1 MAKKVATRDSWKTT
15 PMSPER
21 AELPLDLHLTP
32 NEFEHLKCGSI
43 PKQMEDKWF
52 VFHEDGWVF
61 FHRSWTGYCVY
72 QVRFER
78 IDDEYV
84 VAEGWVTRDSKEY
97 NNNDIEKDVRQLSL
111 LLHYRF
117 GIGSEPCEE

>member
-1 MAKKVATRDSWKTT
+1 MTAGDPRLAGWGT
-15 PMSPER
+15 PQAR
-21 AELPLDLHLTP
+21 A
-32 NEFEHLKCGSI
+32 SRV
-43 PKQMEDKWF
+43 WF

-84 VAEGWVTRDSKEY
+84 AVESWVTRDSKEY